1 MSETSQPPASGPLES
16 ETDASRGPSHSAGR
30 SSRSETCP
38 LCSLRGWR
46 YLFISRGGP
55 VYRCTNCGLTR
66 LQPPATRPAALGP
79 YAESAGRDP
88 LADDLRLA
96 RLLIEQEAAGSYT
109 QDQARRGASGSAI
122 LLMVSKGGPFA
133 AVAAQ
138 HGHKIETVLDLQELS
153 RSTLPGRRYDA
164 AVVTFQLEKASDPI
178 AALEQIHE
186 ALKPDGTLL
195 LVTPSTDSWPARFL
209 WDQWT
214 EWREENL
221 YYFDTQTIQSALLR
235 SGFADIEVTRD
246 YRSASLTYA
255 YGRGRA
261 SSRTGLAR
269 LIRALY
275 AVAPVPLRRYLP
287 SRFVSS
293 CIVVRARRVARRTR
307 PLLSIIMPVYNER
320 PTFPITMDAVVAKEV
335 PGLDKEIIVIE
346 SNSTDGTRDLV
357 LGYQDR
363 PGVKV
368 VLEDR
373 PRGKGSAVR
382 TGFTHAE
389 GDVILIQDADQEYDV
404 NDYDA
409 LIEPLRTYQR
419 AFVLGSRHIAGD
431 WKVRTFIDQ
440 PVIATFFNLGHI
452 LFATALNLMYGQ
464 RMKDPFTMYKV
475 FRRDCLHGLRF
486 DCDRFDFDFEL
497 VIKLVRKGYV
507 PLEIPVNYRSRS
519 LKQGKKVSMVT
530 DPWTWLW
537 ALIRF
542 RFSPLY
548 APAGK
553 RTTPHV

>member
-1 MSETSQPPASGPLES
+1 MQNPASL
-16 ETDASRGPSHSAGR
+16 AGQTYK
-30 SSRSETCP
+30 SGSLCP
-38 LCSLRGWR
+38 LCDVDHRT
-46 YLFISRGGP
+46 YLFVSRGGP
-55 VYRCTNCGLTR
+55 VCRCTNCGLTG
-66 LQPPATRPAALGP
+66 LDPQPTRS
-79 YAESAGRDP
+79 EI
-88 LADDLRLA
+88 LASYSNPPGHEPFVEDTFLA
-96 RLLIEQEAAGSYT
+96 SSLTEQEAARSYSKVL
-109 QDQARRGASGSAI
+109 AERAASTSAI
-122 LLMVSKGGPFA
+122 LLVAPKGHPFA
-133 AVAAQ
+133 RASSGWGCEV
-138 HGHKIETVLDLQELS
+138 ETFSDAQELS
-153 RSTLPGRRYDA
+153 HLTLAAGHYDS
-164 AVVTFQLEKASDPI
+164 AVVIFQLEKATNPI
-178 AALEQIHE
+178 GVLEQIHA
-186 ALKPDGTLL
+186 ALKPDGMLL
-195 LVTPSTDSWPARFL
+195 LVTPSLDSWSARFFRN
-209 WDQWT
+209 QWP
-214 EWREENL
+214 EWRQDNL
-221 YYFDTQTIQSALLR
+221 YYFDRQTIQSALLR
-235 SGFADIEVTRD
+235 SGFAQIQVTPDQRR
-246 YRSASLTYA
+246 YSLQHLYQ
-255 YGRGRA
+255 RA
-261 SSRTGLAR
+261 CAFPRTGLTR
-269 LIRALY
+269 VIRGMY
-275 AVAPVPLRRYLP
+275 HVVPGPLRNGVRLRLAA
-287 SRFVSS
+287 SGM
-293 CIVVRARRVARRTR
+293 VVTARRHIRRTQ

-409 LIEPLRTYQR
+409 LIEPLRTYGR

-497 VIKLVRKGYV
+497 VIKLLRKGYV

-553 RTTPHV
+553 RTTPHA

>member
-1 MSETSQPPASGPLES
+1 
-16 ETDASRGPSHSAGR
+16 
-30 SSRSETCP
+30 
-38 LCSLRGWR
+38 
-46 YLFISRGGP
+46 
-55 VYRCTNCGLTR
+55 
-66 LQPPATRPAALGP
+66 
-79 YAESAGRDP
+79 
-88 LADDLRLA
+88 
-96 RLLIEQEAAGSYT
+96 
-109 QDQARRGASGSAI
+109 
-122 LLMVSKGGPFA
+122 
-133 AVAAQ
+133 
-138 HGHKIETVLDLQELS
+138 
-153 RSTLPGRRYDA
+153 
-164 AVVTFQLEKASDPI
+164 
-178 AALEQIHE
+178 
-186 ALKPDGTLL
+186 
-195 LVTPSTDSWPARFL
+195 
-209 WDQWT
+209 
-214 EWREENL
+214 
-221 YYFDTQTIQSALLR
+221 
-235 SGFADIEVTRD
+235 
-246 YRSASLTYA
+246 
-255 YGRGRA
+255 
-261 SSRTGLAR
+261 
-269 LIRALY
+269 
-275 AVAPVPLRRYLP
+275 
-287 SRFVSS
+287 
-293 CIVVRARRVARRTR
+293 
-307 PLLSIIMPVYNER
+307 
-320 PTFPITMDAVVAKEV
+320 MDAVLAKEV

-389 GDVILIQDADQEYDV
+389 GDIILIQDADQEYDV

-440 PVIATFFNLGHI
+440 PVIATVFNLGHI

-497 VIKLVRKGYV
+497 VIKLLRKGYV

-530 DPWTWLW
+530 DPWTWVW
-537 ALIRF
+537 ALIRL
-542 RFSPLY
+542 RFSPLN